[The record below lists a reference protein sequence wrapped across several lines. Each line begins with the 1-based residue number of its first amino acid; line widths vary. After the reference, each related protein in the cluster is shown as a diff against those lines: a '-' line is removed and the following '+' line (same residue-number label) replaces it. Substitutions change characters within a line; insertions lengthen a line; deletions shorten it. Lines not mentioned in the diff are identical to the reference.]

1 MGQKGADDILREANE
16 KLVLA
21 ALHSQE
27 RAESSAKEEV
37 IFNALPDVVA
47 RFDRERKLVYVN
59 TSAERLTGRSRT
71 ELLTKTREEL
81 GVSAAVAAQ
90 WDRFL
95 GDAFARGIS
104 AEKLFAFDGRTFHVR
119 TVPEPGPDGAIGS
132 VVAIAREVTDSE
144 LHRRARADADRL
156 QRLQAITAAFSEAP
170 TPRDIAQVLVAQAH
184 EALQADAAVVMLL
197 DDTDRTLELAAAV
210 GYPDGVLDRWSALP
224 LDADAPLPEAARTQE
239 PLFFS
244 SHDRVSERY
253 PAIADGRYDRDEA
266 LAAIPLTFK
275 RRSFGAVALVFR
287 SRQEF
292 AEADRAFIASLA
304 ECAAQAIERAGLLQA
319 ERLAR
324 QDAEAANRLKDE
336 FLATMSH
343 ELRTPLHSVMGWATL
358 LRNTTLDAATS
369 RRAIDAIERNARHQ
383 TRLVDDILDVSRII
397 GGRLRLDIQ
406 PTEVATVVGLAVDVV
421 RPAAEAKHINLCLA
435 LGDAG
440 MIAADAARLQ
450 QVVWNLVSNAVK
462 FTPEGGQIDISVRR
476 RQGNIAIVVT
486 DTGVGIAPAF
496 LPHVFDR
503 FRQFDGATT
512 RRQGGLGLGLAIVR
526 HLVELH
532 GGSVAAHSEGQMRG
546 ATFTVTLPA
555 SLVCEAATVAAP
567 AHQARAA
574 NVPVTP
580 VDLEGLRVLVVDD
593 DDDSRSMLCT
603 ALSSCG
609 AEVASSSSAEAGLA
623 QAASIRPDLLVCDI
637 AMPGMDGYALIRQVR
652 TWPDSAG
659 GRTPAIALT
668 GFARDEDVTRALE
681 AGFQEHAA
689 KPVDL
694 GRFTRTVAR
703 LVGRT
708 VGTHPTVDPA

>member
-1 MGQKGADDILREANE
+1 MVIDASTDPRSTEPLRRAGVQSYCGVLVRRLDGTPFGSLCHWDLVPTRPAPGSLDMLLHAAPLLVASIASRTLAMKVTGALTTRG
-16 KLVLA
+16 
-21 ALHSQE
+21 
-27 RAESSAKEEV
+27 
-37 IFNALPDVVA
+37 
-47 RFDRERKLVYVN
+47 
-59 TSAERLTGRSRT
+59 RLTWCRT
-71 ELLTKTREEL
+71 HDPGASSPIRLM
-81 GVSAAVAAQ
+81 
-90 WDRFL
+90 
-95 GDAFARGIS
+95 
-104 AEKLFAFDGRTFHVR
+104 AE
-119 TVPEPGPDGAIGS
+119 
-132 VVAIAREVTDSE
+132 
-144 LHRRARADADRL
+144 
-156 QRLQAITAAFSEAP
+156 AAFECSYP
-170 TPRDIAQVLVAQAH
+170 LAQSSH
-184 EALQADAAVVMLL
+184 MDNS
-197 DDTDRTLELAAAV
+197 R
-210 GYPDGVLDRWSALP
+210 RI
-224 LDADAPLPEAARTQE
+224 
-239 PLFFS
+239 FS

-287 SRQEF
+287 SRHEF
-292 AEADRAFIASLA
+292 AAADRAFIASLA

-358 LRNTTLDAATS
+358 LRSTTLDAATS
-369 RRAIDAIERNARHQ
+369 RRAIDAIERNAKHQ
-383 TRLVDDILDVSRII
+383 ARLVDDILDVSRII

-406 PTEVATVVGLAVDVV
+406 PTELATVVGLAVDVV
-421 RPAAEAKHINLCLA
+421 RPAAEAKHINLRLA

-440 MIAADAARLQ
+440 VIAADAARLQ

-462 FTPEGGQIDISVRR
+462 FTPDGGQIDLSVRR
-476 RQGNIAIVVT
+476 TQGNIAITVT
-486 DTGVGIAPAF
+486 DTGMGIAPDF

-503 FRQFDGATT
+503 FRQFDAATT

-532 GGSVAAHSEGQMRG
+532 GGSVMAHSEGSMRG

-555 SLVCEAATVAAP
+555 NFVCEATRVAAP
-567 AHQARAA
+567 AHRAQGA
-574 NVPVTP
+574 NVAVAP
-580 VDLEGLRVLVVDD
+580 VDLEGLRVLVVVDD
-593 DDDSRSMLCT
+593 EDSRSMLCT

-609 AEVASSSSAEAGLA
+609 ADVSSSPSAEAGLA

-637 AMPGMDGYALIRQVR
+637 AMPGMDGYALIRRVR
-652 TWPDSAG
+652 TWTDSAG
-659 GRTPAIALT
+659 GRIPAIALT
-668 GFARDEDVTRALE
+668 GFARGEDVTRALE

-703 LVGRT
+703 LAGRT
-708 VGTHPTVDPA
+708 VGTRPV